1 MENKDIVSRIIQIIV
16 PLFILPRLFLH
27 QEELGRLADKASGM
41 LGWGVQAYR
50 IVSIFIIVFYLLY
63 CFKNVIYLL
72 MEFKDSPGETL
83 LMLNDLAER
92 MDLVIG
98 LAFRLFVVAVGG
110 VVLGS
115 VVYVQGMNRT
125 GNISYIL
132 QWFIVVIT
140 VLVIMALMVR
150 KFIGQWREF
159 GDEIDSNRYDDGFD
173 DSGDNWFDDD

>member
-1 MENKDIVSRIIQIIV
+1 MENKDIVSRIIQIIA
-16 PLFILPRLFLH
+16 PLFILSRLFLH

-50 IVSIFIIVFYLLY
+50 IVLIFFIVFYLLY

-92 MDLVIG
+92 MDLVIN

-115 VVYVQGMNRT
+115 VVYVNKT
-125 GNISYIL
+125 GNISYVL
-132 QWFIVVIT
+132 QWFIVGT
-140 VLVIMALMVR
+140 AVLVTMYVMVR
-150 KFIGQWREF
+150 KFLGQWRET

-173 DSGDNWFDDD
+173 DNGDNWFDDD